1 LKKLN
6 KDLNLLLK
14 VFLKVN
20 NFIYTLTMKSKKLIS
35 IVIPIYN
42 EELGISELVK
52 QLTKFVD
59 KNNNYDFEIIFVE
72 HGSIDNSFKLLQKI
86 SEKDGRIKILQL
98 SKNFGCDGGIAAGM
112 RFARG
117 DACVIMMADLQEPV
131 ELISEFIKKW
141 EQGYEIVYGIVKKRT
156 AGIIRN
162 ASSILFYKIIN
173 SFTKNMFPENASDF
187 RLIDK
192 RVYQAINQMGEQN
205 KYLRGLI
212 MWTGFKHI
220 GIPFNRS
227 KRFAG
232 ESKANFITVLKVA
245 FNGIFSF
252 SYLPLRFVTGLG
264 ITITVISFLMIL
276 FYLYIFIV
284 HGREAPGAATT
295 ILLTLS
301 LFGILFFVLGII
313 SEYLARIYDEVK
325 ARPPFIIK
333 DKINL

>member
-1 LKKLN
+1 
-6 KDLNLLLK
+6 
-14 VFLKVN
+14 
-20 NFIYTLTMKSKKLIS
+20 MKSKKLIS

-42 EELGISELVK
+42 EKLGIPELIK

-59 KNNNYDFEIIFVE
+59 ENKNYDFEIIFVE
-72 HGSIDNSFKLLQKI
+72 HGSVDNSFNLLNKYG
-86 SEKDGRIKILQL
+86 KRDKRIKILQL

-112 RFARG
+112 RFATG

-131 ELISEFIKKW
+131 ELISDFIKKW
-141 EQGYEIVYGIVKKRT
+141 EKGYEIVYGVIKKRT
-156 AGIIRN
+156 AGFFRN
-162 ASSILFYKIIN
+162 INSVLFYKVIN
-173 SFTKNMFPENASDF
+173 LFTKNMFPENASDF

-192 RVYQAINQMGEQN
+192 KVYETINQMGEQN

-220 GIPFNRS
+220 GITFDRK

-232 ESKANFITVLKVA
+232 ESKAGFKTALYVA
-245 FNGIFSF
+245 LNGIFSF
-252 SYLPLRFVTGLG
+252 SYLPLRFVSVLG
-264 ITITVISFLMIL
+264 IGITLISFLMIA
-276 FYLYIFIV
+276 FYLYLFIV
-284 HGREAPGAATT
+284 HGREAPGAATM

-325 ARPPFIIK
+325 ARPSFIIK
-333 DKINL
+333 NKINL

>member
-1 LKKLN
+1 
-6 KDLNLLLK
+6 
-14 VFLKVN
+14 
-20 NFIYTLTMKSKKLIS
+20 MKSKKLIS

-42 EELGISELVK
+42 ESLGIPELVK
-52 QLTKFVD
+52 QLTKFIN
-59 KNNNYDFEIIFVE
+59 KNKAYDFEIIFVE
-72 HGSIDNSFKLLQKI
+72 HGSVDNSFLLLQKFA
-86 SEKDGRIKILQL
+86 KKNRQFKILQL

-112 RFARG
+112 HFAKG
-117 DACVIMMADLQEPV
+117 DALVIMMADLQEPI
-131 ELISEFIKKW
+131 ELISKFIEKW
-141 EQGYEIVYGIVKKRT
+141 EQGYEIVYGQVKKRA
-156 AGIIRN
+156 AGFIRN
-162 ASSILFYKIIN
+162 FSSVLFYKIIN
-173 SFTKNMFPENASDF
+173 LFTKNMFPENASDF

-192 RVYQAINQMGEQN
+192 KVYETINQMGEQN

-212 MWTGFKHI
+212 MWTGYKNI

-232 ESKANFITVLKVA
+232 ISKANFITVLKVA

-264 ITITVISFLMIL
+264 ITITFISFMMIL
-276 FYLYIFIV
+276 FYLYLFLI

-295 ILLTLS
+295 ILLILS

-325 ARPPFIIK
+325 NRPSFIVK
-333 DKINL
+333 NKVNL